1 MMADMQSG
9 SDPEA
14 GGPIGSGILLVDP
27 AHSFDPGKVA
37 TAWREAGW
45 RIFHISGGADLDSVL
60 AGFGHALSFP
70 SWYGHNLDALR
81 DCLADLEADTAVMW
95 TGWQPFQRD
104 NPQDWGRLVEVIGQ
118 HLDEDEANG
127 FAVLLV

>member
-1 MMADMQSG
+1 MADMQSG

-60 AGFGHALSFP
+60 AGFGHALSCLLYTSP
-70 SWYGHNLDALR
+70 SPR
-81 DCLADLEADTAVMW
+81 D
-95 TGWQPFQRD
+95 
-104 NPQDWGRLVEVIGQ
+104 
-118 HLDEDEANG
+118 
-127 FAVLLV
+127 

>member
-45 RIFHISGGADLDSVL
+45 RIFHISRGADLDSVL